1 MPFPSRSLDSTLK
14 GLNMDSGMRSGHV
27 VGLFLLVVVVFL
39 GLGWLATGN
48 DFFLYKA
55 FAPKYEQVRY
65 DVFKESQ
72 AYNDGMAQQLQ
83 SFWIDYTN
91 PNTSPEH
98 KQALASTI
106 LHRFA
111 DYDDSK
117 LSPDLGNFLRQ
128 LRREHTS
135 LAR

>member
-1 MPFPSRSLDSTLK
+1 MRT
-14 GLNMDSGMRSGHV
+14 SGV
-27 VGLFLLVVVVFL
+27 VALAVCFFVLIL
-39 GLGWLATGN
+39 GLMWIDQGN
-48 DFFLYKA
+48 DFFLYKV

-65 DVFKESQ
+65 DTFKQSQ
-72 AYNDGMAQQLQ
+72 SYNDGMAQQLQ
-83 SFWIDYTN
+83 SFWIEYTN
-91 PNTSPEH
+91 PHTSPEH

-111 DYDDSK
+111 DYDDSR

-128 LRREHTS
+128 LRRERTS